1 MPAQPKET
9 LEKILA
15 SLGFQTTVEEHKL
28 EEGVLLDVKTD
39 DAGRLIGRQGQTLSD
54 LQYITNRLLFQQDAT
69 APKIM
74 VDVGGYRAQARE
86 ALVKKAKDA
95 AEKVR
100 RWGDT
105 VELEPMT
112 AFDRRVVHQALKDD
126 PDVKPTVLRVTAR
139 TKKPSCSGQDTDN
152 SLVAVTPRR
161 RKVNAPPSAHFIGR
175 PRLEFFQRAAR
186 APPLPPAT
194 GRRSHRPADFGFRV
208 SISPLFKKRARTHCP
223 RPRSFWDSCNSSLR
237 LLLVNDVQLINRRN
251 SAAGLGCGA
260 EVVVFVI
267 ELEAIV
273 DGVGSQRHRHEAFP
287 TILHQRHGM
296 QRLRFAVGDDVRLN
310 GFPTQRLL
318 LGIKSDFNRVKVVC
332 IARLLQRRQAREH
345 PGATGQQQ
353 HR

>member
-54 LQYITNRLLFQQDAT
+54 LQYITNRLIFQQDTT
-69 APKIM
+69 APKVM

-126 PDVKPTVLRVTAR
+126 PDV
-139 TKKPSCSGQDTDN
+139 
-152 SLVAVTPRR
+152 
-161 RKVNAPPSAHFIGR
+161 
-175 PRLEFFQRAAR
+175 E
-186 APPLPPAT
+186 
-194 GRRSHRPADFGFRV
+194 
-208 SISPLFKKRARTHCP
+208 TH
-223 RPRSFWDSCNSSLR
+223 S
-237 LLLVNDVQLINRRN
+237 V
-251 SAAGLGCGA
+251 
-260 EVVVFVI
+260 E
-267 ELEAIV
+267 V
-273 DGVGSQRHRHEAFP
+273 DGTDKKA
-287 TILHQRHGM
+287 IL
-296 QRLRFAVGDDVRLN
+296 LRS
-310 GFPTQRLL
+310 
-318 LGIKSDFNRVKVVC
+318 K
-332 IARLLQRRQAREH
+332 H
-345 PGATGQQQ
+345 
-353 HR
+353 